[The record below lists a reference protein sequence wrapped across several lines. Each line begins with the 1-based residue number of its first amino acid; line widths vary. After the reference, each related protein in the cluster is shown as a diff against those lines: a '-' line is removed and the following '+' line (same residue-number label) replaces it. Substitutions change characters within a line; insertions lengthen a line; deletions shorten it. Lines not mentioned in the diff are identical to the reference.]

1 MKTMTTILAPLLTV
15 SLAGCALF
23 VPTDAYAPVRLEREA
38 APAANARQGEEAGS
52 VVQGPLTLPKCVEIA
67 LANNPGL
74 AAGRRGVDV
83 AQAERDAAAAEWW
96 PSVRAV
102 GSYEH
107 HLDNQRLLPADR
119 PRQWGAF
126 SDDFLEAD
134 LVVRMPLYTG
144 GRITYA
150 IQGAELLRQAAEH
163 RLARTREEL
172 VFNVASI
179 FYGILGQRRVIDS
192 LEFSHKALE
201 EHRRRVEDL
210 LDVQKAARVDLLRT
224 EVRLADIK
232 QKLVRE
238 RNVLAIQQRVLANLL
253 GVRLASGGPAVQGR
267 LEMAAAEA
275 DLSQYLARAYAARA
289 DYLAARAAL
298 EAQAKRVDVARAGYT
313 PTVSAVGLYG
323 RRWTAHSIV
332 PQTGGEQTG
341 DLGHVGVEVDVPIFE
356 GGRIA
361 ARVRKERAALA
372 QAQETLRKLQ
382 LQVRLDVETAVLNVT
397 STRDRG
403 RATEKAIE
411 QAEESLRIEREKYGL
426 GKGSITDV
434 LDAQSALLDAQT
446 AHYEALA
453 EYNTSIAQLRLAV
466 GEEP

>member
-1 MKTMTTILAPLLTV
+1 MRTIGTSLAPLLTV

-23 VPTDAYAPVRLEREA
+23 APTDPYAPVRLNGEA
-38 APAANARQGEEAGS
+38 VPAASARQGAEAEPS
-52 VVQGPLTLPKCVEIA
+52 VQGPLTLQQCVEIA
-67 LANNPGL
+67 LANNPDVA
-74 AAGRRGVDV
+74 AAGSGVDV
-83 AQAERDAAAAEWW
+83 AQAERDAAAAERW
-96 PSVRAV
+96 PSVRAL

-119 PRQWGAF
+119 PQQWGVYN
-126 SDDFLEAD
+126 DDLLGAD

-144 GRITYA
+144 GRIRYA

-172 VFNVASI
+172 VFNVAST
-179 FYGILGQRRVIDS
+179 FYGILGQRHVIDA
-192 LEFSHKALE
+192 LEFSRKALE

-210 LDVQKAARVDLLRT
+210 LGVQKAARVDLLRT
-224 EVRLADIK
+224 EVRLADLK

-253 GVRLASGGPAVQGR
+253 GVRVGNEGPAVEGR
-267 LEMAAAEA
+267 LEIAATEA
-275 DLSQYLARAYAARA
+275 DLTRSLARACEARA

-298 EAQAKRVDVARAGYT
+298 EAQAKRVDEARAGYA

-323 RRWTAHSIV
+323 RRWTAHAIV
-332 PQTGGEQTG
+332 PQTGGDQTG
-341 DLGHVGVEVDVPIFE
+341 DLGHVGVEVEVPIFE
-356 GGRIA
+356 GGRIE

-372 QAQETLRKLQ
+372 QAQETLRKLE
-382 LQVRLDVETAVLNVT
+382 LQVRLDVETAVLNMT
-397 STRDRG
+397 STRERV

-411 QAEESLRIEREKYGL
+411 QAEESLRIERERYGL

-446 AHYEALA
+446 VYYGALA